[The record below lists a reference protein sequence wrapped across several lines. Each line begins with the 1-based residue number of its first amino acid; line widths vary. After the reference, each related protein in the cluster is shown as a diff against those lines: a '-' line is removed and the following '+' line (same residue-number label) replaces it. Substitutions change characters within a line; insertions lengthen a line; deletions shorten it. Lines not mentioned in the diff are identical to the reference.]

1 MSKKKKLEK
10 KLEKQCFQFLRSH
23 PSKAF
28 NYKQI
33 TAALNLK
40 DTNSRNLVIRILK
53 KSAAKKEV
61 LEVARG
67 KYQWSTNHK
76 NTHEGIIQITSG
88 GNAYV
93 LVDEIEQDV
102 FVHRKNINRAFDG
115 DRVAIYIFQRSRSG
129 QTEGE
134 VVEILERHKTQFVGI
149 LQREKNFAFVQ
160 TRNARMYTDFF
171 IPDLPDQEFKNG
183 DKVLVSFKDWPK
195 RADSPYGEIVRSL
208 GTPGDTQTEIHAI
221 LHDYNLP
228 YEFPEAIEKAAK
240 DIDQRILPE
249 EISKRRDF
257 RDQLTFTIDP
267 ITAKDFD
274 DALSFRLLD
283 NGNYEIGVHIADV
296 SFYLPED
303 SILDQEASERATSVY
318 LVDRV
323 VPMLPEILSNGVC
336 SLRPQEEKYTY
347 SAVFEMDS
355 KGKVYNEWFGRT
367 VIESNHRFAYHEVQ
381 YLLESEGLDIPADI
395 SLNGSPYT
403 VSKDVLYALQNLNS
417 IAKILRNKR
426 MDSGAISFDRVEVQ
440 FRLNQAN
447 EPESVFFKTS
457 QDAHKLIEEFMLLA
471 NRQVARFIGKQNPRK
486 SFVYRV
492 HDEPD
497 YDKLTNLQTI
507 VGKLGYPLN
516 LNSKKL
522 NQSINQLLTDSH
534 DTPEQQLI
542 DTLTVRCMSKAAY
555 TTENIGH
562 YGLSFDYYTHFTSP
576 IRRYPDVM
584 VHRLLTHYLSHG
596 NSVPAEPL
604 EEQCFHATQREII
617 ATKAERDSIKF
628 MQVKFMEDKLGQHFS
643 GVISG
648 VTDRGIF
655 VELDANKC
663 EGFIRIQEIPGDY
676 YHFDVDQHLLVGDK
690 TQKVYRLGDSIK
702 VEIVRTD
709 LQKRQIDL
717 SIVDDTINS

>member
-10 KLEKQCFQFLRSH
+10 KLEKQSFQFLRSH

-33 TAALNLK
+33 TAALQLK
-40 DTNSRNLVIRILK
+40 DTHSRNLVIRILK
-53 KSAAKKEV
+53 KAAAKKEV
-61 LEVARG
+61 LEVSRG
-67 KYQWSTNHK
+67 KYQWSTNFK
-76 NTHEGIIQITSG
+76 KTLEGIIQITAG

-93 LVDEIEQDV
+93 LVDEMEQDV

-115 DRVAIYIFQRSRSG
+115 DRVAIYIFNRSRSG
-129 QTEGE
+129 QPEGE

-149 LQREKNFAFVQ
+149 LQREKSFAFVQ
-160 TRNARMYTDFF
+160 TRNARMNTDFF
-171 IPDLPDQEFKNG
+171 IPGLPDPAYKNG

-208 GTPGDTQTEIHAI
+208 GTPGETQTEIHAI

-228 YEFPEAIEKAAK
+228 YEFPEAIEKAAQE
-240 DIDQRILPE
+240 IDQRILPE

-267 ITAKDFD
+267 VTAKDFD

-283 NGNYEIGVHIADV
+283 NGNFEIGVHIADV
-296 SFYLPED
+296 SYYLPEG

-347 SAVFEMDS
+347 SAVFEMDRS
-355 KGKVYNEWFGRT
+355 GNVYKEWFGRT

-381 YLLESEGLDIPADI
+381 YLLDSEGLEVPADI
-395 SLNGSPYT
+395 SLDATPYA
-403 VSKDVLYALQNLNS
+403 VSTEVLDALQNLNS
-417 IAKILRNKR
+417 IAKILRSKR

-447 EPESVFFKTS
+447 EPQSVFFKTS

-471 NRQVARFIGKQNPRK
+471 NRQVARFIGKQSPRK

-507 VGKLGYPLN
+507 VGKLGYPLS

-522 NQSINQLLTDSH
+522 NQSINQLLSDSH

-562 YGLSFDYYTHFTSP
+562 YGLAFDYYTHFTSP

-584 VHRLLTHYLSHG
+584 VHRLLTHYLSQG
-596 NSVPAEPL
+596 SSVPAEPL

-690 TQKVYRLGDSIK
+690 TQKVYRLGDSIT

-717 SIVDDTINS
+717 SIVDETINS